1 MINFLD
7 VAAPDPIESTN
18 NVGLY
23 TIIFLSVLLVIAVT
37 VTLVILSKKKNK

>member
-23 TIIFLSVLLVIAVT
+23 IVIGLSVLLVIAVT
-37 VTLVILSKKKNK
+37 ITLIVLSKKKSK